1 MDFQNDASLYL
12 GNASSSQTYFEW
24 IKSITWQTWLVVII
38 VLAILGFN
46 IFYYLAVGTQDIHNM
61 FSPVLSFF
69 GKTAAGT
76 TQQVVNTA
84 AVGITGTTNAVA
96 STINSGLQG
105 SALQSKTLQNS
116 NNSFADALNTAGLT
130 SVQDYNGLMNDGSM
144 KQEQEQDIE
153 PDQATSSF
161 NKEDWCYIGEEKGY
175 RSCAQVGVNDKCM
188 SGDIFP
194 TMDICINPNLR
205 Q

>member
-24 IKSITWQTWLVVII
+24 VKSITWQTWLVVII

-46 IFYYLAVGTQDIHNM
+46 IFYYLAAGTQDIHNI
-61 FSPVLSFF
+61 FAPVLSFF
-69 GKTAAGT
+69 GKAAAGT

-116 NNSFADALNTAGLT
+116 NNSFADTLNTAGLT

-144 KQEQEQDIE
+144 KQEQDVE

-161 NKEDWCYIGEEKGY
+161 NKEGWCYIGEEKGY
-175 RSCAQVGVNDKCM
+175 RSCVQVGVNDKCM

-194 TMDICINPNLR
+194 TMDICVNPNLR

>member
-12 GNASSSQTYFEW
+12 GNASSSQSYFDW

-46 IFYYLAVGTQDIHNM
+46 IFYYLAAGTQDIHNI
-61 FSPVLSFF
+61 FAPVLSFF
-69 GKTAAGT
+69 GKAAAGT

-84 AVGITGTTNAVA
+84 AVGITGTANAVA

-130 SVQDYNGLMNDGSM
+130 SVQDYNGLMNL
-144 KQEQEQDIE
+144 KPEQDIE

-161 NKEDWCYIGEEKGY
+161 NKEGWCYIGEEKGY
-175 RSCAQVGVNDKCM
+175 RSCVQVGVNDKCM